1 MKLYR
6 IFAIVMRHL
15 YLYKRSLSRLMEIFY
30 WPLLDLLVWGF
41 ITLYLDQFKAQL
53 PNFLAFFLGAMILW
67 DILYRSQQGISVS
80 FLEEVWSR
88 NLLNLF
94 VTPLKPG
101 EFLVATMAIS
111 IFKLFTAAI
120 VTVALAWLLYSFN
133 IFIMG
138 LALLPFILN
147 LMVFGWA
154 IGVSTT
160 AVILRYGQKAEI
172 MAWGLAFL
180 FQPVSAVFYP
190 VSVLPTW
197 LQHIA
202 WWIPATPVFE
212 GMRAVITSGV
222 FPVRQLLW
230 SLFLNLLYITT
241 AVLYFYYTFH
251 VAKQKGLLLR
261 VGE

>member
-1 MKLYR
+1 MKFYR
-6 IFAIVMRHL
+6 IFAIVIRHL

-30 WPLLDLLVWGF
+30 WPLLDLMVWGF

-53 PNFLAFFLGAMILW
+53 PNFLAFFLGALILW
-67 DILYRSQQGISVS
+67 DILYRSQQGISIS

-94 VTPLKPG
+94 VTPLRPG
-101 EFLVATMAIS
+101 EFLVATMMIS
-111 IFKLFTAAI
+111 IFKLFTAAV
-120 VTVALAWLLYSFN
+120 VTVALAWLFYSFN

-138 LALLPFILN
+138 VALLPFVLN

-154 IGVSTT
+154 IGISTT
-160 AVILRYGQKAEI
+160 AVILRFGQKAEI

-190 VSVLPTW
+190 VSVLPSW

-212 GMRAVITSGV
+212 GMRSVILSGD
-222 FPVRQLLW
+222 FPVQELLW
-230 SLFLNLLYITT
+230 SLWLNLLYLTA
-241 AVLYFYYTFH
+241 AVLYFYHTFH
-251 VAKQKGLLLR
+251 VARQKGLLLR